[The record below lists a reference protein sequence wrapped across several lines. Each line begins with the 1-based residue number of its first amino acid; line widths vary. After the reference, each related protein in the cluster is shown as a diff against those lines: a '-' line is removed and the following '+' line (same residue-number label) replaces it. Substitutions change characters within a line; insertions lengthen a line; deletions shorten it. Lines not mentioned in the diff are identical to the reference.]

1 MFKHILI
8 YQFRLIW
15 SINCYFGQIDKD
27 FSLKNQYFSSF
38 FCNLSII
45 SPNLMKMKKMSYY
58 CLKYTSMYIFVEF
71 GTEKYITF
79 NFTLIL
85 NWGKTRYIFRQLMED
100 LGGSR
105 ISTQN
110 AKSYKSLNIEWN
122 ELKFYMQLHKYV
134 YY

>member
-1 MFKHILI
+1 
-8 YQFRLIW
+8 
-15 SINCYFGQIDKD
+15 
-27 FSLKNQYFSSF
+27 
-38 FCNLSII
+38 
-45 SPNLMKMKKMSYY
+45 MKMKKISYY
-58 CLKYTSMYIFVEF
+58 CLKYTPMYMFVEF

-85 NWGKTRYIFRQLMED
+85 IWGKTNSIFRQLMED

-110 AKSYKSLNIEWN
+110 AKSYNSLNIEWN